1 MFFTKREK
9 LLLSIILILAIALS
23 GTVYMNLNKASAFI
37 TGTVEE
43 SEGEKTEQNED
54 MDTNTERLIGIH
66 IGGQVKNPGF
76 IWIEEGKR
84 IYDAI
89 KYVGGVLPEA
99 DLDLVNLSEKLRD
112 EEKIYIPKKGD
123 AMNES
128 VIQSDNRIGVV
139 DRNTWNDKIN
149 INNATEAEIG
159 TLPGIGPVLAKRIV
173 EHRNSTGLFKTA
185 EDIRSVSG
193 IGEKR
198 FAEIKDLITY
208 ETTSIV

>member
-1 MFFTKREK
+1 
-9 LLLSIILILAIALS
+9 
-23 GTVYMNLNKASAFI
+23 MNLNKASAFI

-139 DRNTWNDKIN
+139 DRNTGNDKIN

-198 FAEIKDLITY
+198 FAEIKDLI
-208 ETTSIV
+208 IVK

>member
-139 DRNTWNDKIN
+139 DRNTGNDKIN

-198 FAEIKDLITY
+198 FAEIKDLI
-208 ETTSIV
+208 IVK